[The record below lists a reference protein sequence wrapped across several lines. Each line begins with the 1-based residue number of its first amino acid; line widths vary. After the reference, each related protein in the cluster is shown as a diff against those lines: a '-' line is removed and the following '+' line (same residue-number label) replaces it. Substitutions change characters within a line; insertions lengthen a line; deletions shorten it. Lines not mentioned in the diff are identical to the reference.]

1 MYRLAEFKVEGFSIV
16 GLVLLW
22 RPLSYGCLLAALNVF
37 SCLQKILDI
46 CVVLRLFAIF
56 AMYFCFCLH
65 VDLFCWMLC
74 RIVFSRCLEICKTL
88 ETFAIF
94 CDRLRI

>member
-1 MYRLAEFKVEGFSIV
+1 MRLSFS
-16 GLVLLW
+16 L
-22 RPLSYGCLLAALNVF
+22 CLAVLNVVP
-37 SCLQKILDI
+37 CLQEILEI

-65 VDLFCWMLC
+65 VDLFCWILC

-88 ETFAIF
+88 RDF
-94 CDRLRI
+94 C